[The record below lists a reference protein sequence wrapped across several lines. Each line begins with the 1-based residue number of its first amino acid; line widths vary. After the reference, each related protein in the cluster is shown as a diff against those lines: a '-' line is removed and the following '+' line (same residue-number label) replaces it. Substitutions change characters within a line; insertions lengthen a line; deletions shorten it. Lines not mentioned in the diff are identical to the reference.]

1 MVLASDVN
9 KHCSW
14 PFIKIPDSIYADLK
28 VPFNLPDDQ
37 SLCIQP
43 IDWKKTALSETEK
56 GSGVYVGT
64 APAAKKDGHWV
75 GYYIELTYE
84 DDTHSGFHWLFK
96 PEYYLTTPGFVT
108 PDTLPFDDCH
118 LDTCVGHLV

>member
-14 PFIKIPDSIYADLK
+14 PFIKVPDAIYADLK

-43 IDWKKTALSETEK
+43 IDWKKTDLSETER
-56 GSGVYVGT
+56 GSGVFV
-64 APAAKKDGHWV
+64 AQVPPPSKDGHWM
-75 GYYIELTYE
+75 GYYVELTYE
-84 DDTHSGFHWLFK
+84 DDTHSGFQWLFK
-96 PEYYLTTPGFVT
+96 PEYFVTTPGFVT

-118 LDTCVGHLV
+118 LETCVGNLV